1 MQVTINIPENLPE
14 TVIQQ
19 QIIEFEEKLREQAKQ
34 ITAMA
39 SDKKQKYQAI
49 MNIANKCSSLPTL
62 DRRTADEILGYE
74 QSKMGLWGDE

>member
-34 ITAMA
+34 ITSMA
-39 SDKKQKYQAI
+39 SDKKKKYQAI

-62 DRRTADEILGYE
+62 DHRTANEILGYE